1 MRKARSA
8 IGTTLRELRIGRT
21 HNFHGGSRFPKIVR
35 GVPALAVWPL
45 LYVLVLFMIRFSL
58 EVMTMEDAKQRELIR
73 LWNLMRKAQGPV
85 AEEIRIQILAQF
97 ERVEKK
103 AA

>member
-1 MRKARSA
+1 MMTQSN
-8 IGTTLRELRIGRT
+8 IEVSCSISSG
-21 HNFHGGSRFPKIVR
+21 NFFACK
-35 GVPALAVWPL
+35 
-45 LYVLVLFMIRFSL
+45 YVLLLFLWLSRLCPFQ
-58 EVMTMEDAKQRELIR
+58 EVTMDDAKQRELIR

-97 ERVEKK
+97 ERVQSR